1 MQRSQLQQQFD
12 HSRLSRSSF
21 DLSCIDELSKSETA
35 AVYRLIEYIYRYIYI
50 PPLPDDLI
58 LCTTDVVGLYL
69 NIPHEE
75 GLIVIRKDLDT
86 RKDKTISTDS
96 LIELEECVLEIN
108 IFENDKSVF
117 KQLRGTAIGTK
128 SRHLML
134 SYLWIPWKKTY

>member
-1 MQRSQLQQQFD
+1 M
-12 HSRLSRSSF
+12 
-21 DLSCIDELSKSETA
+21 
-35 AVYRLIEYIYRYIYI
+35 
-50 PPLPDDLI
+50 PDDLI